1 MKRWN
6 DDQSI
11 FIIEVKKFSD
21 FIEQTTQGFSA
32 LDRTLDMGLLNHGS
46 QSFHRLFGSLS
57 FGRNARLEGRV
68 FSQSIG
74 TIDRRWADSEWSA
87 WLRR

>member
-1 MKRWN
+1 MKRWS
-6 DDQSI
+6 DDQST
-11 FIIEVKKFSD
+11 FTIEVKKFSD

-57 FGRNARLEGRV
+57 FG
-68 FSQSIG
+68 
-74 TIDRRWADSEWSA
+74 
-87 WLRR
+87 

>member
-6 DDQSI
+6 DDYSI
-11 FIIEVKKFSD
+11 IIIEVKKFSD

-57 FGRNARLEGRV
+57 LGRNTRLEGGV
-68 FSQSIG
+68 FS
-74 TIDRRWADSEWSA
+74 
-87 WLRR
+87 